1 MSELPAGGRV
11 PQRRAAA
18 GGDDAPPAEVSG
30 GSLEP
35 AVAQPAESASGAM
48 AARRPEESPES
59 RSRARFLREICM
71 AVVTRFYGNAP
82 AASAAVAAAAMS
94 ESRAREAREGPT
106 AASARPLARGPEP
119 GPVSTASL
127 HEQLGLLGI
136 REQQLFRQYLDSYA
150 MIPVRLLRDF
160 EARRRLFVEGCKARE
175 AAFDADP
182 PQLDSEAA
190 AFTVALGALHLGF
203 FYFHLQICISGF
215 CFV

>member
-1 MSELPAGGRV
+1 MRV
-11 PQRRAAA
+11 ALN
-18 GGDDAPPAEVSG
+18 APRG
-30 GSLEP
+30 
-35 AVAQPAESASGAM
+35 
-48 AARRPEESPES
+48 
-59 RSRARFLREICM
+59 

-94 ESRAREAREGPT
+94 ESPGESNVPEMGAASGVSDVLQAGVGGRSRAREAREGPT

-190 AFTVALGALHLGF
+190 AFTVALGALAD
-203 FYFHLQICISGF
+203 
-215 CFV
+215 